1 MNELEF
7 TIGQIRPIECV
18 KEGWALIKDEYWL
31 MFAISIVGAMIGGV
45 SLYVLIGAMICG
57 IFHCYLKKIDG
68 GKVSFDDLWVGFK
81 YFWPSLPVTIL
92 IVGPLVIWML
102 VLFATIYVSI
112 IMAAIAGNRANQNE
126 LLGVFIGALVVDVII
141 ALIMV
146 CFHTLLIFCFPLI
159 VDRQLSSWASI
170 KLSAKA
176 VMKNLGG
183 IGGMVGLNFLMA
195 LAGEAAFFVGLYLVI
210 PIITAANLVAYRK
223 VFPVIGPQNLDPPPP
238 TEYQGI

>member
-1 MNELEF
+1 MNELEV
-7 TIGQIRPIECV
+7 TRGRSRPMECV

-92 IVGPLVIWML
+92 IVGPLVIWMI
-102 VLFATIYVSI
+102 VLFATIYVQI

-126 LLGVFIGALVVDVII
+126 LLGVFMVELVVDVIV
-141 ALIMV
+141 ALIM
-146 CFHTLLIFCFPLI
+146 FGF
-159 VDRQLSSWASI
+159 
-170 KLSAKA
+170 
-176 VMKNLGG
+176 
-183 IGGMVGLNFLMA
+183 
-195 LAGEAAFFVGLYLVI
+195 
-210 PIITAANLVAYRK
+210 
-223 VFPVIGPQNLDPPPP
+223 
-238 TEYQGI
+238 